1 MKGKKFIPYII
12 AIIVVIMLFIGTIS
26 NFIINIEWYKSIG
39 YISVYLT
46 RIIATL
52 TLMVPIFII
61 SIVAMITYYKSIRK
75 NLMKEIGSENLK
87 IKSKSFEKRTVYSI
101 AAIVS
106 FLISLSISIKYWY
119 IILQFTNSQNFG
131 IKDQI
136 FNNDVSFYIFK
147 LPLIKIILSGLF
159 LVLISLLIIT
169 FISYVVLISRDNI
182 SNIAFDR
189 NKMNIRYMKG
199 NLTKFA
205 GRQLAVVSA
214 LMFIILSGHYMIKCY
229 ELVYSPRGV
238 VFGASYT
245 DTIITLNFYRG
256 IAVVSI
262 LSAIVVFFSINKN
275 RVKPIAISIIIIVIL
290 VLGENVASLLVQRF
304 VVKANEFDL
313 EKKYIKY
320 NIDFTRKG
328 FNLENIN
335 ESSFDVVNNLNKQ
348 DISNNEEII
357 SNIKL
362 NAFNPTL
369 QFYNQV
375 QPIRYYYNFNDIDVD
390 RYNIN
395 NKYTQVFIAPREI
408 NVDAIEPNT
417 WVNKHLK
424 YTHGYGIVMN
434 KVNSVTSEGQPDF
447 VIKDIPPDNLTNL
460 DISNPRIYFGENTK
474 YYSIVNTDTEEFDAP
489 KGGENQTNKYDGKD
503 GIKLNIINRLL
514 FAINKKD
521 INIILSKD
529 INSNSK
535 MLINREILDRVNKIT
550 PFIKYDKDPYVVVNN
565 GRLYWVLDGYTT
577 TDKYPF
583 AEPYNGINYI
593 RNSVKAIVDAY
604 DGTTNFYIWDESD
617 PIIKCYDKIFKGL
630 FKNKNEMPK
639 EFNEHI
645 RYPQDMFKLQTKVLG
660 KYHMTDPSI
669 FFNGEDLWD
678 VAKAYN
684 STEQDDI
691 NKEAA
696 YMMTKLPGENKAEMV
711 LMEYFNMRN
720 KENMLGILAA
730 RMDGDNYGK
739 MQLYKFPPK
748 KTIYSPWLFNSKIN
762 GDSNISKEISL
773 WKSKDSTVEFGDT
786 MIIPINKSLLYVQ
799 PLYIRSN
806 SKNSI
811 PEMKRVIVYMG
822 DKVVIEDNI
831 DKALNTLL
839 SGEAIT
845 SDIGN
850 NKKEAEIK
858 NNHNETLFKVK
869 ELYNKAL
876 EAQKNG
882 EWSKYGE
889 YIKELGSLLEKETS
903 N

>member
-1 MKGKKFIPYII
+1 MKGKKIIPYII
-12 AIIVVIMLFIGTIS
+12 AILVIVMLFIGTIT
-26 NFIINIEWYKSIG
+26 NFIINIEWYNSIG
-39 YISVYLT
+39 YISVYFT
-46 RIIATL
+46 RIIATM

-61 SIVAMITYYKSIRK
+61 SIIAMITYYKSIRK
-75 NLMKEIGSENLK
+75 NIMKEITSENLEM
-87 IKSKSFEKRTVYSI
+87 KSKSFEKRIVYSI
-101 AAIVS
+101 ATIVS
-106 FLISLSISIKYWY
+106 FLISLSISFKYWY
-119 IILQFTNSQNFG
+119 IILQFANSENFG

-136 FNNDVSFYIFK
+136 FNNDISFYIFK

-159 LVLISLLIIT
+159 MVLISLLVIT
-169 FISYVVLISRDNI
+169 LISYVVLISKDNI
-182 SNIAFDR
+182 SNIAFDK
-189 NKMNIRYMKG
+189 NKINIRYMKG

-205 GRQLAVVSA
+205 GRQLAIVSA
-214 LMFIILSGHYMIKCY
+214 LMLTILSGHYIIKCY
-229 ELVYSPRGV
+229 ELVYSSRGV
-238 VFGASYT
+238 VFGSSYT
-245 DTIITLNFYRG
+245 DTIVTLNFYR
-256 IAVVSI
+256 IISVVSI
-262 LSAIVVFFSINKN
+262 IAAIVVFFSINKN
-275 RVKPIAISIIIIVIL
+275 RVKPIFVSMVIIIILII
-290 VLGENVASLLVQRF
+290 GENVASILVQRF
-304 VVKANEFDL
+304 IVKANEFDL

-320 NIDFTRKG
+320 NIEFTRKG

-335 ESSFDVVNNLNKQ
+335 ESSFEVTNNLTKQ
-348 DISNNEEII
+348 DISSNEAII

-447 VIKDIPPDNLTNL
+447 VIKDIPSDNLTNL

-489 KGGENQTNKYDGKD
+489 KGGENLTNKYDGRD
-503 GIKLNIINRLL
+503 GIRLNFINRLL

-529 INSNSK
+529 INSDSK
-535 MLINREILDRVNKIT
+535 ILINRKVLDRVNQIT
-550 PFIKYDKDPYVVVNN
+550 PFITYDKDPYIVVNN
-565 GRLYWVLDGYTT
+565 GRLYWILDGYTT

-583 AEPYNGINYI
+583 SEPYNGINYI

-617 PIIKCYDKIFKGL
+617 PIIKCYNNIFKGL
-630 FKNKNEMPK
+630 FKNKNDIPK
-639 EFNEHI
+639 ELKEHI
-645 RYPQDMFKLQTKVLG
+645 RYPQDMFKIQTKVLG

-691 NKEAA
+691 NKEAS
-696 YMMTKLPGENKAEMV
+696 YIMTKLPGEDKAEMV

-730 RMDGDNYGK
+730 RMDGNNYGK

-839 SGEAIT
+839 SGET
-845 SDIGN
+845 TVTEVSP
-850 NKKEAEIK
+850 NKNESEIK
-858 NNHNETLFKVK
+858 NKPNEVLVK
-869 ELYNKAL
+869 IKDLYNKAL
-876 EAQKNG
+876 ESQKNG
-882 EWSKYGE
+882 DWAKYGE
-889 YIKELGSLLEKETS
+889 YIKELGSLIEKETG